1 MTMMVMMNKEIA
13 KEIEKMKKE
22 LSRYKSDGPVHLK
35 DLRQYM
41 QDSSAWLDTK
51 VSK

>member
-1 MTMMVMMNKEIA
+1 MVMMSNKTSQ
-13 KEIEKMKKE
+13 EIEKMKKE
-22 LSRYKSDGPVHLK
+22 LSRYKNEGSAHLK

-41 QDSSAWLDTK
+41 QDSSAWLDAK